1 MEETTK
7 KPSPAWEHARAAG
20 TEFVRSVESL
30 VPPQVGEHG
39 RAAKKE
45 LLLAVRSLIDAAIE
59 RIDRK
64 QESQPS

>member
-1 MEETTK
+1 MEDADK

-20 TEFVRSVESL
+20 SELVKSVEAL
-30 VPPQVGEHG
+30 VPPAVGEHG

-45 LLLAVRSLIDAAIE
+45 MLLAVRSLIDAAIE

-64 QESQPS
+64 EQPAS